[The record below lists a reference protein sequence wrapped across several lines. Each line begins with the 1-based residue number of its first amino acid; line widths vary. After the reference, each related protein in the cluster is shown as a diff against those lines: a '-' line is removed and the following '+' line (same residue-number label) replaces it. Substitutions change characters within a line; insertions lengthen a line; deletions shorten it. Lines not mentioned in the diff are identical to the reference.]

1 MGIKKLILIAIKDL
15 RLIFRDKSALVLMLV
30 APFVLTIGMGAITGR
45 FSGTAQTSIADIPV
59 AIVNQDEG
67 PLGEI
72 LIDVYQSTDLETL
85 LEPQLLESYDQAKEL
100 VDTDKIAAAIF
111 VTQGFSESVI
121 NTPQENTSDQVLKI
135 EFYANPTSPTG
146 AGVIKTILESFIN
159 RVEVNRVFGEVSIS
173 QLVKNSLIR
182 TEMIPL
188 IQAQLVEQGGT
199 MVGEKP
205 YVRINQQ
212 TQSGQAVKFD
222 ILAYMAPGMALMFL
236 MFTVTYGSRS
246 LLIENRAGTLP
257 RMLVSPTRSGYILG
271 GKICGILFTS
281 IAQLV
286 ILIGGTSLL
295 FGLKWGDP
303 LGVVLLILAAAFAA
317 TGWGMVIG
325 AFLKTPG
332 QIAVVGS
339 AVMLIFGILGGS
351 FFDISMLPPFIQVI
365 NKITPNAWGIQG
377 FYTLSLGGTLKE
389 ISTPLFALVGMG
401 IILFTISAIWISRR
415 GLARK

>member
-1 MGIKKLILIAIKDL
+1 MGIKKLFLIAMKDL

-30 APFVLTIGMGAITGR
+30 APFVLTIGMGAVTGR
-45 FSGTAQTSIADIPV
+45 FSGNTQTSIANIPV
-59 AIVNQDEG
+59 VIVSQDEG

-72 LIDVYQSTDLETL
+72 LIDVFQSTELGTL
-85 LEPQLLESYDQAKEL
+85 LEPQVLESYDLAKEL
-100 VDTDKIAAAIF
+100 VDTDKSSAAIY
-111 VTQGFSESVI
+111 VPQGFSESVY
-121 NTPQENTSDQVLKI
+121 NTQKTHKSDEILEI

-173 QLVKNSLIR
+173 QLVDNRLISP
-182 TEMIPL
+182 EMIPGL
-188 IQAQLVEQGGT
+188 QAQLAQESET
-199 MVGEKP
+199 MVGNKP
-205 YVRINQQ
+205 YIKINQQ

-246 LLIENRAGTLP
+246 LLVENRSGTLP
-257 RMLVSPTRSGYILG
+257 RMLISPTQSGYILG
-271 GKICGILFTS
+271 GKVMGILFTS

-295 FGLKWGDP
+295 FQLKWGDP
-303 LGVVLLILAAAFAA
+303 LGVALLILAAAFAA
-317 TGWGMVIG
+317 TGWGMLIG

-339 AVMLIFGILGGS
+339 AVMLIFGVLGGS
-351 FFDISMLPPFIQVI
+351 FFDISLLPSFIQVI
-365 NKITPNAWGIQG
+365 SKITPNAWGIQG
-377 FYTLSLGGTLKE
+377 FLTLSMGGTLE
-389 ISTPLFALVGMG
+389 NISASLFALVIMG
-401 IILFTISAIWISRR
+401 TILFTISAIWISQR

>member
-1 MGIKKLILIAIKDL
+1 MGIKKLFLIAIKDL

-45 FSGTAQTSIADIPV
+45 FSGNTQTSIADIPV
-59 AIVNQDEG
+59 VIVNQDEG

-72 LIDVYQSTDLETL
+72 MVNVFQSTDLETL
-85 LEPQLLESYDQAKEL
+85 LEPQFLENYDQAKEL
-100 VDTDKIAAAIF
+100 VDADKAAAAIIIPG
-111 VTQGFSESVI
+111 GFSESVF
-121 NTPQENTSDQVLKI
+121 NTPKESTNNEVLKI

-146 AGVIKTILESFIN
+146 AGVIKTILESFLN
-159 RVEVNRVFGEVSIS
+159 RVEVNRVYGEVSIS
-173 QLVKNSLIR
+173 QLVNNGLISP
-182 TEMIPL
+182 EMLPG
-188 IQAQLVEQGGT
+188 IQAQLVEQSGT

-246 LLIENRAGTLP
+246 LLIENRSGTLP

-271 GKICGILFTS
+271 GKVCGILFTS

-295 FGLKWGDP
+295 FGLKWGDT

-317 TGWGMVIG
+317 TGWGMLIG
-325 AFLKTPG
+325 AILKTPG
-332 QIAVVGS
+332 QISVVGS
-339 AVMLIFGILGGS
+339 AVMLIFGVLGGS

-377 FYTLSLGGTLKE
+377 FSTLSLGGNLKD
-389 ISTPLFALVGMG
+389 IRTPLIALAGMG
-401 IILFTISAIWISRR
+401 IILFAISAIWISRR